1 MLEFA
6 WPWAFLALLVPLLA
20 RLVLPRTK
28 SPGGMALRVPFYV
41 ELLAL
46 GGKAQTGGV
55 SWRTGA
61 LAMIYLLLCV
71 AAARPQWVG
80 EPIAPPQSGRDLML
94 AVDTSGSMSAE
105 DMGLGGRR
113 MDRLEAVKIV
123 LGDFL
128 ERRAGDRLGLI
139 LFGQNAY
146 LVTPLTFDRNSVRYQ
161 LDTTTV
167 GLAGRETA
175 IGDAIGLAVK
185 RLRDRPAEHRV
196 LIILTDGANNAGELE
211 PMQAAE
217 LARAHQVRVYTVAFG
232 SDSQRGPFG
241 MMMPSAEIDEA
252 ALQEIADAT
261 GGRFF
266 RARNTADLAG
276 IYREL
281 DQLEALPQEAQS
293 IRPREELFTYPAAA
307 ALILA
312 VVMLLL
318 QPLALRLG
326 AAS

>member
-1 MLEFA
+1 MFEFA
-6 WPWAFLALLVPLLA
+6 WPWVFLALLLPW
-20 RLVLPRTK
+20 LVRWALPRAKAADGT
-28 SPGGMALRVPFYV
+28 ALRVPFYA

-46 GGKAQTGGV
+46 GGKTQAGGV
-55 SWRTGA
+55 SMRTGA
-61 LAMIYLLLCV
+61 LTIIYVLLCV

-105 DMGLGGRR
+105 DMSLGGRR

-185 RLRDRPAEHRV
+185 RLRDRPTEHRV
-196 LIILTDGANNAGELE
+196 LILLTDGANNAGALE

-217 LARAHQVRVYTVAFG
+217 LARAHHVRVYTVAFG
-232 SDSQRGPFG
+232 SDTQRGPFG
-241 MMMPSAEIDEA
+241 MMVSSAEIDET

-276 IYREL
+276 IYHEL

-293 IRPREELFTYPAAA
+293 IRSRDELFVYPAAA

-312 VVMLLL
+312 ILLMLL
-318 QPLALRLG
+318 QPLTLRSD
-326 AAS
+326 AVP